1 MLHVSQPI
9 LSDTDSDF
17 DDWDPDDTLK
27 VLQVQ
32 IQRLSEEN
40 RSIKEENKTLCA
52 EKPKQ
57 KCCADMQ
64 HELSIY
70 EDTITVYA
78 STQDSAFLDELY
90 HHCPESLH
98 KVMETS
104 YFSDLVLKSI
114 PDAPAN
120 EIKKLH
126 GVAGDIFQLPTKYFM
141 NTNFERAT
149 IPKIQHL
156 LGVTSAMNVT
166 YKTFLPVLFPGLKED
181 KSLKSVFGN
190 WELLAQILKA
200 SLCGV
205 TSLNQDSSSGSAHT
219 NSLKWSVH
227 QVTPGSIA
235 WAAVIVTGIR
245 KKSNIS
251 YKNLFFHYKKVL
263 VTKWMT
269 RRIIA
274 IVTNINCYIFSA
286 TKVSA
291 VKSVEQEDYTDA
303 IDCALA
309 ALDMDSD
316 SDDESNALAQVVAAL
331 GAANPVVVPE
341 PTIQNFSP
349 SPDSN
354 VINSEPN
361 FITATTARLAIDVRD
376 LTPLGEA
383 EAQVAEILEGSVSRS
398 GHGCGHGR
406 GRARGKW
413 GAVTDSETRTT
424 QSHR

>member
-1 MLHVSQPI
+1 MIFLLLP
-9 LSDTDSDF
+9 DTEF
-17 DDWDPDDTLK
+17 
-27 VLQVQ
+27 
-32 IQRLSEEN
+32 
-40 RSIKEENKTLCA
+40 
-52 EKPKQ
+52 
-57 KCCADMQ
+57 
-64 HELSIY
+64 
-70 EDTITVYA
+70 
-78 STQDSAFLDELY
+78 
-90 HHCPESLH
+90 
-98 KVMETS
+98 
-104 YFSDLVLKSI
+104 
-114 PDAPAN
+114 
-120 EIKKLH
+120 
-126 GVAGDIFQLPTKYFM
+126 
-141 NTNFERAT
+141 
-149 IPKIQHL
+149 
-156 LGVTSAMNVT
+156 
-166 YKTFLPVLFPGLKED
+166 
-181 KSLKSVFGN
+181 
-190 WELLAQILKA
+190 
-200 SLCGV
+200 
-205 TSLNQDSSSGSAHT
+205 SSSGI
-219 NSLKWSVH
+219 
-227 QVTPGSIA
+227 G
-235 WAAVIVTGIR
+235 
-245 KKSNIS
+245 KKSNIN

-263 VTKWMT
+263 VTKWTT

-291 VKSVEQEDYTDA
+291 VESVEQEDYTDA

-331 GAANPVVVPE
+331 RAANPVVVPE

-354 VINSEPN
+354 IINSEPN
-361 FITATTARLAIDVRD
+361 FITATTARLAIDARD